1 MKDQIV
7 AFPIIIT
14 KNADRGDYPYF
25 VEIPDLDGV
34 TEGKSIIDAFEMT
47 KDYIGTY
54 SLENDLPKSNT
65 VLPKNN
71 SKNSLETLV
80 TINISEYK
88 RKTESH

>member
-1 MKDQIV
+1 
-7 AFPIIIT
+7 
-14 KNADRGDYPYF
+14 
-25 VEIPDLDGV
+25 
-34 TEGKSIIDAFEMT
+34 MT